1 MGDEELDSESHV
13 RVEKN
18 GASSVT
24 STVKMTLE
32 RDDLGAKIECHV
44 DNEAIDDALVS
55 WVEVD
60 LHVGPSSL
68 EVEGPTAPVTAGD
81 FVTLTCTIEGAK
93 PAANATWF
101 NRSDVLNTL
110 PQTEIELAPDGTF
123 TTVSTVEVPVSRHDH
138 QGTYYCKGSNSV
150 LQSKGEAPLLKS
162 LDIQVLSFKHHAVNS
177 TILSCPDFEGEHPRG
192 LQLLFSSSN
201 LTRGLSTRQRIFW
214 VRFPIPITYQDSYLE
229 AAHFRPSTNGNAA
242 SHSTWTTLHFFNL
255 QADVAPHCQFLN
267 NQPEG
272 LLSYQGLATL

>member
-1 MGDEELDSESHV
+1 MEIDTIHGLIIRVIQYTPPSVPSIEKDGKMSINGSIVGPFYEGAVLNLECETFGGKPTPEVSWFKGDEELDSESHV

-68 EVEGPTAPVTAGD
+68 EVEGPEAPVTAGD
-81 FVTLTCTIEGAK
+81 FVMLTCTIEGAK

-162 LDIQVLSFKHHAVNS
+162 LDIQVLYRRSNEYDKHARITLETSHFSTAV
-177 TILSCPDFEGEHPRG
+177 P
-192 LQLLFSSSN
+192 N
-201 LTRGLSTRQRIFW
+201 L
-214 VRFPIPITYQDSYLE
+214 
-229 AAHFRPSTNGNAA
+229 H
-242 SHSTWTTLHFFNL
+242 
-255 QADVAPHCQFLN
+255 
-267 NQPEG
+267 
-272 LLSYQGLATL
+272 

>member
-1 MGDEELDSESHV
+1 MSINGSIVGPFYEGAVLNLECETFGGKPTPEVSWFKGDEELDSESHV

-101 NRSDVLNTL
+101 NRSDVLNTQ

-162 LDIQVLSFKHHAVNS
+162 LDIQVL
-177 TILSCPDFEGEHPRG
+177 CE
-192 LQLLFSSSN
+192 
-201 LTRGLSTRQRIFW
+201 
-214 VRFPIPITYQDSYLE
+214 YLY
-229 AAHFRPSTNGNAA
+229 F
-242 SHSTWTTLHFFNL
+242 
-255 QADVAPHCQFLN
+255 
-267 NQPEG
+267 
-272 LLSYQGLATL
+272 